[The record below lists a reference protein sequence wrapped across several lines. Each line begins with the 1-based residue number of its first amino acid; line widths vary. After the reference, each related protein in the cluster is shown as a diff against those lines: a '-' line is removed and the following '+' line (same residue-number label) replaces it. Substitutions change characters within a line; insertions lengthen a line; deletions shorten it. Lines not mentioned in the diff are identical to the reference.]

1 MAEEAANLPS
11 EIEELRRA
19 RHAALSTALPF
30 PILDW
35 TDKTRDKANLIR
47 LRAYSESLANS
58 AMDWYLQHQILKKR
72 LAWTSHFFMYL
83 FVGLAGF
90 FPLLKIGYADF
101 SSVLSSSAV
110 ATLSALSNHAAEIA
124 VAFAGMAGLIKL
136 LDTNWGFTVDWM
148 RFFSTATLINRE
160 LIKFRFDWDGFE
172 PGGQS
177 LPTNADAVGTSANKS
192 VEATSNKNDAQIDP
206 ASNAIQAASPAV
218 PTCPACKRPHDL
230 LDTTEGRKKLASVFC
245 LKILDIVGAEVSVW
259 ADELKKRMDK
269 IPAQQPGQSR

>member
-1 MAEEAANLPS
+1 MAGTTEVRPVA
-11 EIEELRRA
+11 ELRRA

-35 TDKTRDKANLIR
+35 TDDSRDKANLIL
-47 LRAYSESLANS
+47 LRDYSESLANS
-58 AMDWYLQHQILKKR
+58 AMDWYLQHQKLKKR

-101 SSVLSSSAV
+101 GSILSPNTVTA
-110 ATLSALSNHAAEIA
+110 LNALSNHAAEIA

-136 LDTNWGFTVDWM
+136 LDANWGFTVDWM

-160 LIKFRFDWDGFE
+160 LIKFRFDWDRFE

-177 LPTNADAVGTSANKS
+177 LPTNADAVGKSANKS
-192 VEATSNKNDAQIDP
+192 VDATSKNDAQIDP
-206 ASNAIQAASPAV
+206 ASNAIQAGSPAV
-218 PTCPACKRPHDL
+218 STCPACKRPLDL
-230 LDTTEGRKKLASVFC
+230 LDTTEGRKKLASDFC
-245 LKILDIVGAEVSVW
+245 LAILDIVGAEVSVW

-269 IPAQQPGQSR
+269 IPAQHPGQSR